1 MKDINHW
8 LRLLSKTI
16 DKVVFGFT
24 DYNERDT
31 PAKAL
36 QKQTKEECEV

>member
-1 MKDINHW
+1 MLDINHL

-31 PAKAL
+31 PAKVIK
-36 QKQTKEECEV
+36 KQAIGECEV